1 MSPELSRLIKGGGG
15 GGGGSQLAAR
25 DMIKLVLSIA
35 EKLHTRFS

>member
-1 MSPELSRLIKGGGG
+1 MSPELSRLIKGGG